1 VRFEVLRAVE
11 MQFTSLRDVL
21 LFCLVGKYQHFE
33 GVYYLHLQGGQNT
46 STPHMPVRCLIPAE
60 YFWIQLT

>member
-1 VRFEVLRAVE
+1 